1 MPDTKCGKFAAG
13 PINPHKPPNLA
24 LQAEPKGKPAT
35 LTSKPVMSSCIRWV
49 KPQFTCRG
57 AAKVSPHPAH
67 GHLSWHHTGVNPLGV
82 THLFPIP
89 GKVLFCSCKRCLD
102 RKHCLAFQTKH
113 TVHGLAPKSASPSF
127 LVPMSKTKKTSIL
140 GLPRVIF
147 LHFPF

>member
-1 MPDTKCGKFAAG
+1 MPDTKHGKLAAR
-13 PINPHKPPNLA
+13 PINSHKPLNLA

-35 LTSKPVMSSCIRWV
+35 LTSKPMMSSCIRV

-67 GHLSWHHTGVNPLGV
+67 EHLSWLHTGVNPLGL

-89 GKVLFCSCKRCLD
+89 WKKSFSAPEMCLD
-102 RKHCLAFQTKH
+102 RKYNLAFQAKH
-113 TVHGLAPKSASPSF
+113 TLHGLARKSASPSF
-127 LVPMSKTKKTSIL
+127 FVPMSKTKKASIL

>member
-13 PINPHKPPNLA
+13 PIDPHKPPNLA

-89 GKVLFCSCKRCLD
+89 WKSPFLLLQEVPEQETLPCLSDQAHSAWFGPEECLPQLFGP
-102 RKHCLAFQTKH
+102 HEQN
-113 TVHGLAPKSASPSF
+113 
-127 LVPMSKTKKTSIL
+127 
-140 GLPRVIF
+140 
-147 LHFPF
+147 